1 LPPSALKAIRLH
13 RDAEAKRA
21 AKQTKENV
29 RAAAGRFLA
38 REGVSGR
45 AAKALELYV
54 GLDKPQWR
62 TYEQVAKLMN
72 LTRVRQLLLTSKIAL
87 EVELAGK
94 VPWRPLT
101 KDPER
106 KSQ

>member
-1 LPPSALKAIRLH
+1 M
-13 RDAEAKRA
+13 

-29 RAAAGRFLA
+29 RAAARRFLA
-38 REGVSGR
+38 REGLSGR
-45 AAKALELYV
+45 AATALRLYV
-54 GLDKPQWR
+54 GLDNPQWR

-72 LTRVRQLLLTSKIAL
+72 LTRERVRQLLLTSKIAL
-87 EVELAGK
+87 EVELEGK

-101 KDPER
+101 KDPEL